1 MKKLFTLLA
10 FMTCFLG
17 AKAANWVEVYSID
30 YSNYQVFPFYVMGYI
45 PGFDNGCMTD
55 FGANYKFVKVS
66 EAEET
71 SDVTVVD
78 RDGTEYYRFTE
89 GGGWHQYFIADGI
102 STQLDGHYKVV
113 ALVKASEAVNISVN
127 MGWGWGQGETAG
139 GTASIPAGDDFTEVE
154 WEYTGIGGTSCNL
167 VAQPGGFTGTIE
179 WKSLKVYEDQKAQ
192 KPVVWQQWITSDG
205 QSIIPGQEPTGKY
218 VGDAEFG
225 AWPDWALVETEGINA
240 NWRSDDATK
249 ICAWALTMGKNYD
262 DQASGITNDSPRS
275 RPYPANIEVE
285 EGTENHVFA
294 VHVDKI
300 DIIPGKEN
308 EEPDAASI
316 AWSNQF
322 WIEAPTAFK
331 AGESV
336 RIKFSYKAEHACSA
350 GTQFHT
356 KNPSIYLHWNA
367 VGDVSFT
374 TEWQEF
380 DKTVTIPSE
389 ANGAYSLAFNLCSD
403 ETNGRTPN
411 IFYFDNLSMETMVL
425 EEGLFVASSNTATGL
440 EYDFDN
446 AVPFEWDADLEA
458 YVATAGTAGDSES
471 YVNELMISTVAGN
484 DAAFKGNT
492 ISPSGSYIGED
503 EWGEYTAKSLSKIK
517 LPAAGV
523 WKIAVDTDSKQIN
536 IVQLEGEAPKDPV
549 DIVTN
554 TTAVKVVGQERDWL
568 TADGN
573 GNPREAE
580 VGTGE
585 AWDNQLFIVA
595 NRTLAAG
602 EVTVLKFKYKASKEA
617 KASTQC
623 HVLPGQY
630 KHWGAIGDVNFTTDW
645 QDFEKTFTVPSEA
658 DGMQSFAFN
667 LAEIKEACDYEVTD
681 VQWYLD
687 YTVEGKTMENLI
699 DAEGTKNFYVKEGAG
714 TDIYEFGTDPSGI
727 STVVVNNNANNV
739 IYNIAG
745 QRVNKAFKGIVVK
758 NGNKYVVK

>member
-1 MKKLFTLLA
+1 
-10 FMTCFLG
+10 
-17 AKAANWVEVYSID
+17 
-30 YSNYQVFPFYVMGYI
+30 
-45 PGFDNGCMTD
+45 
-55 FGANYKFVKVS
+55 
-66 EAEET
+66 
-71 SDVTVVD
+71 
-78 RDGTEYYRFTE
+78 
-89 GGGWHQYFIADGI
+89 
-102 STQLDGHYKVV
+102 
-113 ALVKASEAVNISVN
+113 
-127 MGWGWGQGETAG
+127 
-139 GTASIPAGDDFTEVE
+139 
-154 WEYTGIGGTSCNL
+154 
-167 VAQPGGFTGTIE
+167 
-179 WKSLKVYEDQKAQ
+179 
-192 KPVVWQQWITSDG
+192 
-205 QSIIPGQEPTGKY
+205 

-225 AWPDWALVETEGINA
+225 AWPAWSLEKTEGINA
-240 NWRSDDATK
+240 NWRGDRTGE
-249 ICAWALTMGKNYD
+249 ICAWALTMGTNFDDKNEV
-262 DQASGITNDSPRS
+262 INEDSPRA
-275 RPYPANIEVE
+275 RPFPADIEVE
-285 EGTENHVFA
+285 EGTSNHVFA
-294 VHVDKI
+294 VHVTEIAAI
-300 DIIPGKEN
+300 DDNNPETD
-308 EEPDAASI
+308 DAASI

-322 WIEAPTAFK
+322 WLQAPKAFK
-331 AGESV
+331 SGDQV
-336 RIKFSYKAEHACSA
+336 RIKFRYKAEHACNV
-350 GTQFHT
+350 GTQWHK
-356 KNPSIYLHWNA
+356 KNPSDYNDWNA
-367 VGDVSFT
+367 CGDIAFT

-380 DKTVTIPSE
+380 E
-389 ANGAYSLAFNLCSD
+389 ATKSPADGTWSLAFNLCSD
-403 ETNGRTPN
+403 AENGRTPN
-411 IFYFDNLSMETMVL
+411 VFYFDDLSWETMVL
-425 EEGLFVASSNTATGL
+425 EEGLFVASSNTTTGL

-458 YVATAGTAGDSES
+458 YVATAGTEGDQDSW
-471 YVNELMISTVAGN
+471 VNELMISTVAGN

-523 WKIAVDTDSKQIN
+523 WKIAVDTDDKQIN

-568 TADGN
+568 PADDN

-580 VGTGE
+580 VGTGA
-585 AWDNQLFIVA
+585 AWDNQLFIIA

-617 KASTQC
+617 KTSTQC

-667 LAEIKEACDYEVTD
+667 LAEIKEACDYEIKD

-758 NGNKYVVK
+758 NGSKYVVK